1 MESLTL
7 MPALPEIFLAVIG
20 MVLLMFG
27 VFQGDASRH
36 WMTWAVVASLVV
48 AGVLVPQAADGR
60 SLAFGG
66 LFVTDAFAVFR
77 VLSDGTVNQA
87 IVNDRCGDDVIPCS
101 TAAQNPLRL
110 FRVGVELPPQ
120 LGVSFAITFRIETVQ
135 PAVSAGEQR
144 LRASIDDCKGG

>member
-66 LFVTDAFAVFR
+66 LFVTDAFAVFMKE
-77 VLSDGTVNQA
+77 LALLG
-87 IVNDRCGDDVIPCS
+87 
-101 TAAQNPLRL
+101 AALALALVAAWLPALAAALRDPAE
-110 FRVGVELPPQ
+110 EL
-120 LGVSFAITFRIETVQ
+120 RE
-135 PAVSAGEQR
+135 R
-144 LRASIDDCKGG
+144 